1 MKKDKQEKI
10 TVKKVILNGNFIVSF
25 LVAIAIV
32 FSPDAGAIG
41 LPLSLFLIPA
51 AILFIANII
60 LFLGY
65 LIKFRKIVLIRS
77 SLIMVIII
85 LSFVFNNLLTT
96 KGLKDLKKYAI
107 KLQNSCEVNKECKN
121 LDPPWIKDW
130 GQIKIYPT
138 TFKLSMTHFEDYWF
152 FEGGYGKDL
161 TMEVAPDHG
170 KRKKYIYKNDDWVEI
185 K

>member
-1 MKKDKQEKI
+1 VKKDKQEKI
-10 TVKKVILNGNFIVSF
+10 TVKKIILNGNFIVSF

-51 AILFIANII
+51 FIMCIANII
-60 LFLGY
+60 LFFGY
-65 LIKFRKIVLIRS
+65 LIKFKIIVVIRS
-77 SLIMVIII
+77 ALITAILI
-85 LSFVFNNLLTT
+85 LSIVFNNLLTS
-96 KGLKDLKKYAI
+96 KGLKDLKKYAV

-130 GQIKIYPT
+130 GQIKIYPA
-138 TFKLSMTHFEDYWF
+138 TFELSMTHFETYWF
-152 FEGGYGKDL
+152 FKGGYGKDL
-161 TMEVAPDHG
+161 TMEVAPDYG
-170 KRKKYIYKNDDWVEI
+170 ERKKYIYKNDDWVEI